1 MAVQDYFSQ
10 TYTEARKK
18 FLDSA
23 KNRGLNVQ
31 RACHPDRVGPDAEML
46 SIDSALYSPEN
57 AESLLVFTSGTHGV
71 EGFCGSGCQVGMLN
85 DREIFDYLGERKVAL
100 LLIHAVN
107 PYGFSHLRRVNEDN
121 VDLNRNSVDFE
132 AMADNNPGYC
142 ELDPLL
148 LPATWPP
155 TDSDNAALM
164 GYIQTRG
171 EQVFRD
177 IMTKGQYRI
186 ADGMFYGGKSTCWST
201 HEVRAILSRYTSSGY
216 KRLAWVDIHTGLGT
230 YGHGEKIFMSKDA
243 LELQRALSFWGA
255 DVKPIFEPG
264 SISSDTDGPLMNV
277 AYDAYPELEK
287 TTLALEFGTLEP
299 LQVMQALRADHW
311 LHRHPEISAEQSA
324 QIKRRLKDAFY
335 CDSDEWKG
343 LVYGQTRVLALQS
356 ITGLARS

>member
-10 TYTEARKK
+10 TYAEARKK
-18 FLDSA
+18 FIKSA
-23 KNRGLNVQ
+23 QARGLTVQ
-31 RACHPDRVGPDAEML
+31 RVCHPERVGSDDEIL

-57 AESLLVFTSGTHGV
+57 AESLLVLTSGTHGV

-85 DREIFDYLGERKVAL
+85 DSALFDYLNERNVAL

-107 PYGFSHLRRVNEDN
+107 PYGFSHMRRVNEDN

-132 AMADNNPGYC
+132 AMGGSNLGYD
-142 ELDPLL
+142 ELDPVL

-164 GYIQTRG
+164 GYIQTHG
-171 EQVFRD
+171 EQAFRD
-177 IMTKGQYRI
+177 VMTKGQYRI
-186 ADGMFYGGKSTCWST
+186 PDGMFYGGNATCWST
-201 HEVRAILSRYTSSGY
+201 REVRAILSRYAPHY
-216 KRLAWVDIHTGLGT
+216 ERLVWVDIHTGLGA
-230 YGHGEKIFMSKDA
+230 YGHGEKIFMSEDA
-243 LELQRALSFWGA
+243 LELRRALSFWGA
-255 DVKPIFEPG
+255 DVKPVFEPG
-264 SISSDTDGPLMNV
+264 SISSNTDGPLMNV
-277 AYDAYPELEK
+277 AYDACPALEK

-311 LHRHPEISAEQSA
+311 LHRQPESSAEQSA
-324 QIKRRLKDAFY
+324 QIKRKLKDAFY

-356 ITGLARS
+356 IAGLSRS